1 MIGYGEIKSVIFL
14 FKKPIMKIE
23 LGRIREFKIELKT
36 NNSFKTEIKLKKK
49 LLIL

>member
-23 LGRIREFKIELKT
+23 LGRIRAFKNELGRNYAFKIE
-36 NNSFKTEIKLKKK
+36 
-49 LLIL
+49 

>member
-23 LGRIREFKIELKT
+23 LGRIRAFIIEFGRIREFKIE
-36 NNSFKTEIKLKKK
+36 FGRIKDSS
-49 LLIL
+49 